1 MTKKMKK
8 NLIKI
13 IISSVLLFTTLL
25 FKIDIKYFN
34 EVLFVISYIVIG
46 YDIVLK
52 AIRNISRG
60 KVFDENFLM
69 TVATIGA
76 ICIGNLA
83 EAVSVMLFY
92 QVGELFQ
99 SYAVDKSRK
108 SISDL
113 MDIRPDYANVIRND
127 KHEKVDPSDVNIEEI
142 ILIKPGEKVPLDGIV
157 VEGSSSL
164 NTLALTGEAVP
175 RAVSAN
181 SEILS
186 GVINTNG
193 VLEIKVTKEFKE
205 STLSKILDLVENAGE
220 KKAHTEKFITKFAK
234 VYTPTVIILAVL
246 IFVIPTLILK
256 MDFNTWLYRALAFLV
271 TSCPCALVV
280 SVPLSFFGGIG
291 GASRKGILV
300 KGSNY
305 LELLANIDTVVFD
318 KTGTLTKGNFK
329 VQNINAIGS
338 KDELLETAAYIES
351 FSNHPIAKSILESY
365 GKEVDKQKITEYEE
379 ISGHG
384 VTALVDGKKVF
395 LGNSKLMEK
404 IGIKVQEEK
413 NAATVVYIAIDG
425 EYAGKIEIAD
435 EIKEDSK
442 LAINNLKK
450 QGIKKVVMLT
460 GDRKQVGEE
469 VAKKLNIDNVFTELL
484 PTDKVEKLQEL
495 LNGKNQGVAFVG
507 DGLNDAPVLAMAD
520 VGIAMGGY
528 GTDAA
533 IEAADVVIMTDE
545 PSKICEAIKTARKTI
560 KISKENI
567 AFAIGVKIIVLLLV
581 FLGIAKMWEAVFA
594 DVGVTVLATINALRT
609 LKK

>member
-1 MTKKMKK
+1 MKK
-8 NLIKI
+8 SIIKI
-13 IISSVLLFTTLL
+13 
-25 FKIDIKYFN
+25 
-34 EVLFVISYIVIG
+34 VISLIFGTAAIVTDIQWLKIALFFMSYISIG
-46 YDIVLK
+46 YEVIFE
-52 AIRNISRG
+52 AIENIKNKEFLG
-60 KVFDENFLM
+60 EEFLM
-69 TVATIGA
+69 VIASIGAFTIGEYPEA
-76 ICIGNLA
+76 IGVI
-83 EAVSVMLFY
+83 LFF
-92 QVGELFQ
+92 QVGEIFEE
-99 SYAVDKSRK
+99 YAEDKSKK
-108 SISDL
+108 SIESL
-113 MDIRPDYANVIRND
+113 MNLKPDIANVKEGNNVIT
-127 KHEKVDPSDVNIEEI
+127 KKPEEVKIGDI
-142 ILIKPGEKVPLDGIV
+142 IVVKPGERVPLDGTVISG
-157 VEGSSSL
+157 EALIDTS
-164 NTLALTGEAVP
+164 ALTGESVP

-234 VYTPTVIILAVL
+234 VYTPTVIILSVI

-567 AFAIGVKIIVLLLV
+567 TFAIGVKILVLLLV

-594 DVGVTVLATINALRT
+594 DVGVTVLATLNALRT

>member
-1 MTKKMKK
+1 MKK
-8 NLIKI
+8 SIIKI
-13 IISSVLLFTTLL
+13 
-25 FKIDIKYFN
+25 
-34 EVLFVISYIVIG
+34 VISLIFGTAAIVTDIQWLKIALFFMSYISIG
-46 YDIVLK
+46 YEVIFE
-52 AIRNISRG
+52 AIENIKNKEFLG
-60 KVFDENFLM
+60 EEFLM
-69 TVATIGA
+69 VIASIGAFTIGEYPEA
-76 ICIGNLA
+76 IGVI
-83 EAVSVMLFY
+83 LFF
-92 QVGELFQ
+92 QVGEIFEE
-99 SYAVDKSRK
+99 YAEDKSKK
-108 SISDL
+108 SIESL
-113 MDIRPDYANVIRND
+113 MNLKPDIANVKEGNNVIT
-127 KHEKVDPSDVNIEEI
+127 KKPEEVKIGDI
-142 ILIKPGEKVPLDGIV
+142 IVVKPGERVPLDGTVISG
-157 VEGSSSL
+157 EALIDTS
-164 NTLALTGEAVP
+164 ALTGESVP

-246 IFVIPTLILK
+246 IFVIPPLILK

-567 AFAIGVKIIVLLLV
+567 TFAIGVKILVLLLV

-594 DVGVTVLATINALRT
+594 DVGVTVLATLNALRT

>member
-1 MTKKMKK
+1 MKK
-8 NLIKI
+8 SIIKI
-13 IISSVLLFTTLL
+13 
-25 FKIDIKYFN
+25 
-34 EVLFVISYIVIG
+34 VISLIFGTAAIVTDIQWLKIALFFMSYISIG
-46 YDIVLK
+46 YEVIFE
-52 AIRNISRG
+52 AIENIKNKEFLG
-60 KVFDENFLM
+60 EEFLM
-69 TVATIGA
+69 VIASIGAFTIGEYPEA
-76 ICIGNLA
+76 IGVI
-83 EAVSVMLFY
+83 LFF
-92 QVGELFQ
+92 QVGEIFEE
-99 SYAVDKSRK
+99 YAEDKSKK
-108 SISDL
+108 SIESL
-113 MDIRPDYANVIRND
+113 MNLKPDIANVKEGNNVIT
-127 KHEKVDPSDVNIEEI
+127 KKPEEVKIGDI
-142 ILIKPGEKVPLDGIV
+142 IVVKPGERVPLDGTVISG
-157 VEGSSSL
+157 EALIDTS
-164 NTLALTGEAVP
+164 ALTGESVP

-246 IFVIPTLILK
+246 IFVIPPLILK

-338 KDELLETAAYIES
+338 KDELLETASYIES

-567 AFAIGVKIIVLLLV
+567 TFAIGVKILVLLLV

-594 DVGVTVLATINALRT
+594 DVGVTVLATLNALRT

>member
-1 MTKKMKK
+1 MKK
-8 NLIKI
+8 SIIKI
-13 IISSVLLFTTLL
+13 
-25 FKIDIKYFN
+25 
-34 EVLFVISYIVIG
+34 VISLIFGTAAIVTDIQWLKIALFFMSYISIG
-46 YDIVLK
+46 YEVIFE
-52 AIRNISRG
+52 AIENIKNKEFLG
-60 KVFDENFLM
+60 EEFLM
-69 TVATIGA
+69 VIASIGAFTIGEYPEA
-76 ICIGNLA
+76 IGVI
-83 EAVSVMLFY
+83 LFF
-92 QVGELFQ
+92 QVGEIFEE
-99 SYAVDKSRK
+99 YAEDKSKK
-108 SISDL
+108 SIESL
-113 MDIRPDYANVIRND
+113 MNLKPDIANVKEGNNVIT
-127 KHEKVDPSDVNIEEI
+127 KKPEEVKIGDI
-142 ILIKPGEKVPLDGIV
+142 IVVKPGERVPLDGTVISG
-157 VEGSSSL
+157 EALIDTS
-164 NTLALTGEAVP
+164 ALTGESVP

-193 VLEIKVTKEFKE
+193 VLEIKITKEFKE

-413 NAATVVYIAIDG
+413 NAATVVYKAIDG

-567 AFAIGVKIIVLLLV
+567 TFAIGVKILVLLLV

-594 DVGVTVLATINALRT
+594 DVGVTVLATLNALRT

>member
-1 MTKKMKK
+1 MKK
-8 NLIKI
+8 SIIKI
-13 IISSVLLFTTLL
+13 
-25 FKIDIKYFN
+25 
-34 EVLFVISYIVIG
+34 VISLIFGTAAIVTDIQWLKIALFFMSYISIG
-46 YDIVLK
+46 YEVIFE
-52 AIRNISRG
+52 AIENIKNKEFLG
-60 KVFDENFLM
+60 EEFLM
-69 TVATIGA
+69 VIASIGAFTIGEYPEA
-76 ICIGNLA
+76 IGVI
-83 EAVSVMLFY
+83 LFF
-92 QVGELFQ
+92 QVGEIFEE
-99 SYAVDKSRK
+99 YAEDKSKK
-108 SISDL
+108 SIESL
-113 MDIRPDYANVIRND
+113 MNLKPDIANVKEGNNVIT
-127 KHEKVDPSDVNIEEI
+127 KKPEEVKIGDI
-142 ILIKPGEKVPLDGIV
+142 IVVKPGERVPLDGTVISG
-157 VEGSSSL
+157 EALIDTS
-164 NTLALTGEAVP
+164 ALTGESVP

-404 IGIKVQEEK
+404 IGIKIQEEK

-567 AFAIGVKIIVLLLV
+567 TFAIGVKILVLLLV

-594 DVGVTVLATINALRT
+594 DVGVTVLATLNALRT

>member
-1 MTKKMKK
+1 MKK
-8 NLIKI
+8 SIIKI
-13 IISSVLLFTTLL
+13 
-25 FKIDIKYFN
+25 
-34 EVLFVISYIVIG
+34 VISLIFGTAAIVTDIQWLKIALFFMSYISIG
-46 YDIVLK
+46 YEVIFE
-52 AIRNISRG
+52 AIENIKNKEFLG
-60 KVFDENFLM
+60 EEFLM
-69 TVATIGA
+69 VIASIGAFTIGEYPEA
-76 ICIGNLA
+76 IGVI
-83 EAVSVMLFY
+83 LFF
-92 QVGELFQ
+92 QVGEIFEE
-99 SYAVDKSRK
+99 YAEDKSKK
-108 SISDL
+108 SIESL
-113 MDIRPDYANVIRND
+113 MNLKPDIANVKEGNNVIT
-127 KHEKVDPSDVNIEEI
+127 KKPEEVKIGDI
-142 ILIKPGEKVPLDGIV
+142 IVVKPGERVPLDGTVMSGEALIDT
-157 VEGSSSL
+157 S
-164 NTLALTGEAVP
+164 ALTGESVP

-193 VLEIKVTKEFKE
+193 VLEIKITKEFKE

-567 AFAIGVKIIVLLLV
+567 TFAIGVKILVLLLV

-594 DVGVTVLATINALRT
+594 DVGVTVLATLNALRT

>member
-1 MTKKMKK
+1 MKK
-8 NLIKI
+8 SIIKI
-13 IISSVLLFTTLL
+13 
-25 FKIDIKYFN
+25 
-34 EVLFVISYIVIG
+34 VISLIFGTAAIVTDIQWLKIALFFMSYISIG
-46 YDIVLK
+46 YEVIFE
-52 AIRNISRG
+52 AIENIKNKEFLG
-60 KVFDENFLM
+60 EEFLM
-69 TVATIGA
+69 VIASIGAFTIGEYPEA
-76 ICIGNLA
+76 IGVI
-83 EAVSVMLFY
+83 LFF
-92 QVGELFQ
+92 QVGEIFEE
-99 SYAVDKSRK
+99 YAEDKSKK
-108 SISDL
+108 SIESL
-113 MDIRPDYANVIRND
+113 MNLKPDIANVKEGNNVIT
-127 KHEKVDPSDVNIEEI
+127 KKPEEVKIGDI
-142 ILIKPGEKVPLDGIV
+142 IVVKPGERVPLDGTVISG
-157 VEGSSSL
+157 EALIDTS
-164 NTLALTGEAVP
+164 ALTGESVP

-338 KDELLETAAYIES
+338 KEELLKTAAYIES

>member
-1 MTKKMKK
+1 MKK
-8 NLIKI
+8 SIIKI
-13 IISSVLLFTTLL
+13 
-25 FKIDIKYFN
+25 
-34 EVLFVISYIVIG
+34 VISLIFGTAAIVTDIQWLKIALFFMSYISIG
-46 YDIVLK
+46 YEVIFE
-52 AIRNISRG
+52 AIENIKNKEFLG
-60 KVFDENFLM
+60 EEFLM
-69 TVATIGA
+69 VIASIGAFTIGEYPEA
-76 ICIGNLA
+76 IGVI
-83 EAVSVMLFY
+83 LFF
-92 QVGELFQ
+92 QVGEIFEE
-99 SYAVDKSRK
+99 YAEDKSKK
-108 SISDL
+108 SIESL
-113 MDIRPDYANVIRND
+113 MNLKPDIANVKEGNNVIT
-127 KHEKVDPSDVNIEEI
+127 KKPEEVKIGDI
-142 ILIKPGEKVPLDGIV
+142 IVVKPGERVPLDGTVISG
-157 VEGSSSL
+157 EALIDTS
-164 NTLALTGEAVP
+164 ALTGESVP

-193 VLEIKVTKEFKE
+193 VLKIKVTKEFKE

-404 IGIKVQEEK
+404 IGIKIQEEK

-567 AFAIGVKIIVLLLV
+567 TFAIGVKILVLLLV

-594 DVGVTVLATINALRT
+594 DVGVTVLATLNALRT

>member
-1 MTKKMKK
+1 MKK
-8 NLIKI
+8 SIIKI
-13 IISSVLLFTTLL
+13 
-25 FKIDIKYFN
+25 
-34 EVLFVISYIVIG
+34 VISLIFGTVAIVTDIQWLKIALFFMSYISIG
-46 YDIVLK
+46 YEVIFE
-52 AIRNISRG
+52 AIENIKNKEFLG
-60 KVFDENFLM
+60 EEFLM
-69 TVATIGA
+69 VIASIGAFTIGEYPEA
-76 ICIGNLA
+76 IGVI
-83 EAVSVMLFY
+83 LFF
-92 QVGELFQ
+92 QVGEIFEE
-99 SYAVDKSRK
+99 YAEDKSKK
-108 SISDL
+108 SIESL
-113 MDIRPDYANVIRND
+113 MNLKPDIANVKEGNNVIT
-127 KHEKVDPSDVNIEEI
+127 KKPEEVKIGDI
-142 ILIKPGEKVPLDGIV
+142 IVVKPGERVPLDGTVISG
-157 VEGSSSL
+157 EALIDTS
-164 NTLALTGEAVP
+164 ALTGESVP

-469 VAKKLNIDNVFTELL
+469 VAKKLNIDNAFTELL

-567 AFAIGVKIIVLLLV
+567 TFAIGVKILVLLLV

-594 DVGVTVLATINALRT
+594 DVGVTVLATLNALRT

>member
-1 MTKKMKK
+1 MKK
-8 NLIKI
+8 SIIKI
-13 IISSVLLFTTLL
+13 
-25 FKIDIKYFN
+25 
-34 EVLFVISYIVIG
+34 VISLIFGTAAIVTDIQWLKIALFFMSYISIG
-46 YDIVLK
+46 YEVIFE
-52 AIRNISRG
+52 AIENIKNKEFLG
-60 KVFDENFLM
+60 EEFLM
-69 TVATIGA
+69 VIASIGAFTIGEYPEA
-76 ICIGNLA
+76 IGVI
-83 EAVSVMLFY
+83 LFF
-92 QVGELFQ
+92 QVGEIFEE
-99 SYAVDKSRK
+99 YAEDKSKK
-108 SISDL
+108 SIESL
-113 MDIRPDYANVIRND
+113 MNLKPDIANVKEGNNVIT
-127 KHEKVDPSDVNIEEI
+127 KKPEEVKIGDI
-142 ILIKPGEKVPLDGIV
+142 IVVKPGERVPLDGTVISG
-157 VEGSSSL
+157 EALIDTS
-164 NTLALTGEAVP
+164 ALTGESVP

-181 SEILS
+181 SKILS

-193 VLEIKVTKEFKE
+193 VLEIKITKEFKE

-567 AFAIGVKIIVLLLV
+567 TFAIGVKILVLLLV

-594 DVGVTVLATINALRT
+594 DVGVTVLATLNALRT

>member
-1 MTKKMKK
+1 MKK
-8 NLIKI
+8 SIIKI
-13 IISSVLLFTTLL
+13 
-25 FKIDIKYFN
+25 
-34 EVLFVISYIVIG
+34 VISLIFGTAAIVTDIQWLKIALFFMSYISIG
-46 YDIVLK
+46 YEVIFE
-52 AIRNISRG
+52 AIENIKNKEFLG
-60 KVFDENFLM
+60 EEFLM
-69 TVATIGA
+69 VIASIGAFTIGEYPEA
-76 ICIGNLA
+76 IGVI
-83 EAVSVMLFY
+83 LFF
-92 QVGELFQ
+92 QVGEIFEE
-99 SYAVDKSRK
+99 YAEDKSKK
-108 SISDL
+108 SIESL
-113 MDIRPDYANVIRND
+113 MNLKPDIANVKEGNNVIT
-127 KHEKVDPSDVNIEEI
+127 KKPEEVKIGDI
-142 ILIKPGEKVPLDGIV
+142 IVVKPGERVPLDGTVISG
-157 VEGSSSL
+157 EALIDTS
-164 NTLALTGEAVP
+164 ALTGESVP

-365 GKEVDKQKITEYEE
+365 GQEVDKQKIPEYEA

-567 AFAIGVKIIVLLLV
+567 TFAIGVKILVLLLV

-594 DVGVTVLATINALRT
+594 DVGVTVLATLNALRT